1 MRESRWS
8 QAVTLVVTLYF
19 GWAPQSPAQGGNL
32 VINGSFEIREPGEP
46 NKHIDTLTPDR
57 EDLVGWQVTGKS
69 IDWVGPTRWKASHGE
84 HCLDIDAPGGI
95 KQTLNTTPGR
105 DYLLQFDLA
114 GNVETE
120 PRKKLLR
127 VSISGD
133 NHDFSFDA
141 AGHTREKLGWVRK
154 EIIFTAQG
162 DKTTLS
168 FSNLSARPTAS
179 GVALDNVVVAQ
190 LKPGRY
196 TVRTTDQRTILV
208 DTATGQTWMLMP
220 YKGKTAWLP
229 VERIELIKRL
239 RELGA
244 KVSVKD
250 GKVVEVNLTNSIISD
265 TDMELLSSLTT
276 LELLTL
282 NGCRNLTDAG
292 LVYLKPLTGLKGL
305 ALERTNITDAG
316 LENLKGLTELT
327 LLSLNWTRVG
337 DAGLKHLADLKKMGT
352 LYLCATQTADAGVAS
367 LKNMAQLSWLDLRQ
381 TQVTDAGLKHLSG
394 LSRLRLLCLYGIP
407 MTDAGIAPLTKLSNL
422 EQLTLNQTQV
432 TDAGLL
438 PLAKLPKLHEL
449 NLRGTRVT
457 ERGIKQIQQALPD
470 CKIDY
475 QNKTTVRTLP
485 GREPNEKRLNLIN
498 E

>member
-1 MRESRWS
+1 M
-8 QAVTLVVTLYF
+8 
-19 GWAPQSPAQGGNL
+19 
-32 VINGSFEIREPGEP
+32 
-46 NKHIDTLTPDR
+46 DTP
-57 EDLVGWQVTGKS
+57 
-69 IDWVGPTRWKASHGE
+69 
-84 HCLDIDAPGGI
+84 
-95 KQTLNTTPGR
+95 
-105 DYLLQFDLA
+105 LA

-120 PRKKLLR
+120 PRKKLFR
-127 VSISGD
+127 VSINGD
-133 NHDFSFDA
+133 NRDFSFDA

-154 EIIFTAQG
+154 EIIFTARG

-168 FSNLSARPTAS
+168 LSNASAKPTAS
-179 GVALDNVVVAQ
+179 GVALDNVVVAEV
-190 LKPGRY
+190 KPGRY
-196 TVRTTDQRTILV
+196 AVRTTDKGTSLV
-208 DTATGQTWMLMP
+208 DGATGQTWMLMP
-220 YKGKTAWLP
+220 YKEKTAWLP
-229 VERIELIKRL
+229 VRRVDPVDRL

-244 KVSVKD
+244 RVSVKD
-250 GKVVEVNLTNSIISD
+250 GKVVKVNLTNSIISD

-316 LENLKGLTELT
+316 LENLRGLTELT
-327 LLSLNWTRVG
+327 LISLNWTRVG
-337 DAGLKHLADLKKMGT
+337 DAGLKHLADLKKIGV

-407 MTDAGIAPLTKLSNL
+407 MTDAGIAPLTELSNL

-438 PLAKLPKLHEL
+438 PLKKLPKLNDL
-449 NLRGTRVT
+449 NLTGTKVT
-457 ERGIKQIQQALPD
+457 QAGADKLKRALPN
-470 CKIDY
+470 CR
-475 QNKTTVRTLP
+475 VRFQVASP
-485 GREPNEKRLNLIN
+485 ASKPVVE
-498 E
+498 